1 MCSFLVASTTRNQL
15 QEIDPLRKSEGKQ
28 HNYSYRNSWF
38 SNFYVRILKCYPRLS
53 VAEKSLFGTFPL
65 SKPSKQFMLLGV
77 LHSFFPGTW
86 GTIWG
91 DDKRGCFVLGGSR
104 KPLVDRMCFL
114 LLFTF
119 QWSKKD
125 GRETH
130 ERRSKLPDYL
140 AFNLTVSFKRGD
152 AQHHWT
158 LMQITWWEMALSCV
172 AKLKWMLSQ
181 SWSQGGCMT
190 SHWCCSDA
198 PLKVLDGMYDAHESS
213 VVKVLWRGKGCS
225 PSQSDAWPL
234 EMWCSRIHCCSRL
247 SWRKDSHSD
256 RRLHWGKQS

>member
-1 MCSFLVASTTRNQL
+1 MVFEFICKDFDEYGEVAK
-15 QEIDPLRKSEGKQ
+15 PKS
-28 HNYSYRNSWF
+28 
-38 SNFYVRILKCYPRLS
+38 S
-53 VAEKSLFGTFPL
+53 VAEESLCGTFPPV
-65 SKPSKQFMLLGV
+65 KAFKTVHAARCFA
-77 LHSFFPGTW
+77 FFLPRNCW
-86 GTIWG
+86 QN
-91 DDKRGCFVLGGSR
+91 V
-104 KPLVDRMCFL
+104 FL

-119 QWSKKD
+119 QWTK
-125 GRETH
+125 GRSRNPG
-130 ERRSKLPDYL
+130 RRSKLPDYL

-213 VVKVLWRGKGCS
+213 VCEGSAERKRLLSSSEWCMNTRNVMPQNALLQHVDLAKGQ
-225 PSQSDAWPL
+225 SQWQKTSLGEAIL
-234 EMWCSRIHCCSRL
+234 NSI
-247 SWRKDSHSD
+247 
-256 RRLHWGKQS
+256 